1 MKCKVLLAL
10 FAWLFMLSFVA
21 CRQGS
26 TPSDVGTA
34 PSISCNDIK
43 GEYVSLGLLKNKVV
57 VLYFW
62 SSTCCGDK
70 LKQLE
75 PFYLGGKYNN
85 LSVVAIEVGG
95 PKDRVAS
102 LVNTM
107 GLTFTNLTDE
117 YEAISRSY
125 KVIGFPTVFV
135 IDKKGAI
142 RKKISGDI
150 SVEDLRRIVMPLLA
164 E

>member
-1 MKCKVLLAL
+1 MKCKTLLTL
-10 FAWLFMLSFVA
+10 FACIFTLSFVA
-21 CRQGS
+21 CRQEGA
-26 TPSDVGTA
+26 PRGVRTA

-43 GEYVSLGLLKNKVV
+43 GDYVSLGLLKNKVI

-75 PFYLGGKYNN
+75 PFYLSEKYNN
-85 LSVVAIEVGG
+85 LSVVAVEVGG
-95 PKDRVAS
+95 PKDRIAS
-102 LVNTM
+102 LVNSM
-107 GLTFTNLTDE
+107 GLTFINLTDE
-117 YEAISRSY
+117 YETISRSY

-135 IDKKGAI
+135 IDKQGAI
-142 RKKISGDI
+142 RKKISGDV